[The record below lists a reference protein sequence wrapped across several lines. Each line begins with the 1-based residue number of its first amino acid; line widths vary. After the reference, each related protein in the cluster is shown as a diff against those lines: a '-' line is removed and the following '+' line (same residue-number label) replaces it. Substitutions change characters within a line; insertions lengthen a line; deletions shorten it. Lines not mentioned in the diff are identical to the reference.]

1 MRKTVKS
8 KFVGACVSERGAVR
22 PINQDSILFKLL
34 KGKKGNI
41 AIGVILDGVGGL
53 ERGEL
58 ASGLLKTEFENW
70 LDGLEK
76 RMDIS
81 AIEADILYSHFKDE
95 LEVLN
100 DTVRSFAFEQR
111 ISSGTT
117 LSLIILAEKY
127 FFTLNIGDS
136 RVYLLRDE
144 LLSITDDD
152 IVVKKK
158 NGYYKKLLSN
168 YMGRSDELIF
178 SENCGQIRQGDVFLF
193 CSDGFYHMLKSSDL
207 LRLRDELI
215 KPDDIEEELK
225 QLVNTMIIR
234 GEKDNISAGIIK
246 VIGE

>member
-1 MRKTVKS
+1 MRKTIKS

-70 LDGLEK
+70 LEGLEK
-76 RMDIS
+76 RRDIS
-81 AIEADILYSHFKDE
+81 AIEADI
-95 LEVLN
+95 
-100 DTVRSFAFEQR
+100 SF
-111 ISSGTT
+111 GTT

-246 VIGE
+246 VIVE